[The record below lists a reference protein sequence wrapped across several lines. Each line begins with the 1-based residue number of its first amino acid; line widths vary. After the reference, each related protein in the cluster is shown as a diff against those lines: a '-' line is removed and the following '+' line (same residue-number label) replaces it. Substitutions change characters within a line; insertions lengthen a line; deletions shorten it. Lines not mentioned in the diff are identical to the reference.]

1 MKSVVRILLSIFA
14 LSLLCSCTI
23 VSRQDQ
29 KSKVRTVSV
38 SGVAAVQVEPDMEV
52 IEFGVTTS
60 GWNAKQ
66 IVSDNDV
73 ITDRFVQAVKNVGV
87 ADDDIFQ
94 TECIISNPNGYEA
107 RRNVIVNARNISL
120 VPSIVDCKTALI
132 RLKSV
137 SFEKGDTSGGVRNA
151 RTKAIQ
157 NAQDAAAL
165 LAGASG
171 SRLGNVM
178 NISGDEVVM
187 SKTEDNKIEIK
198 ASVKVDYSLE

>member
-1 MKSVVRILLSIFA
+1 MLAVFTAA
-14 LSLLCSCTI
+14 LFFSCTI
-23 VSRQDQ
+23 VTKQDQ
-29 KSKVRTVSV
+29 KSKIKTISV
-38 SGVAAVQVEPDMEV
+38 SGTAAVLVEPDMEV
-52 IEFGVTTS
+52 IEFIVTTS
-60 GWNAKQ
+60 GWSAKQ
-66 IVSDNDV
+66 IVQDNDAV
-73 ITDRFVQAVKNVGV
+73 TERFVLAVKNVGV

-120 VPSIVDCKTALI
+120 VPSIIDCKTGLI

-137 SFEKGDTSGGVRNA
+137 SFEKGDKSGDVRSA

-157 NAQDAAAL
+157 NAQEAASL

-171 SRLGNVM
+171 ARLGSVM
-178 NISGDEVVM
+178 NIYGDEVVM
-187 SKTEDNKIEIK
+187 SKTENNKIEIR